1 MFIIRVRPIFV
12 SFLYE
17 AWTFQILG
25 ISRNSR
31 KWPSFCAK
39 RCQIDQNSLVDSIS
53 LKFIQNQWVVDVAGY
68 KVSAWHVVLF
78 SVFDVQKRQ
87 ELPAKLPQKSVK
99 LPQKTSNS
107 RKSRKVIQTIF
118 FWNPPDHIVD
128 CKPYDK
134 CKVTEK
140 FVATPGILNFTR
152 KQEMLEI
159 SRKRM
164 LQGAFN
170 LSLGPAS
177 KSNFW

>member
-1 MFIIRVRPIFV
+1 MFCWLRISINILDTLLL
-12 SFLYE
+12 S
-17 AWTFQILG
+17 WTFQILG

-118 FWNPPDHIVD
+118 SGTHLITSLTASRMTNARSLRNLLQLLEFWTLLES
-128 CKPYDK
+128 KK
-134 CKVTEK
+134 C
-140 FVATPGILNFTR
+140 
-152 KQEMLEI
+152 
-159 SRKRM
+159 
-164 LQGAFN
+164 
-170 LSLGPAS
+170 
-177 KSNFW
+177 